1 MTITR
6 ITIKLTYELIIDFF
20 LSRMLPYVRLLPEI
34 LESGIRVLIYAG
46 DADYICNWIGNKSWA
61 MELDWDGK
69 LGFNFALDK
78 EWYGNQE
85 EKIPGN
91 SYGQLRTHMNFTFL
105 RLYQAGHMVIILIF
119 I

>member
-1 MTITR
+1 
-6 ITIKLTYELIIDFF
+6 
-20 LSRMLPYVRLLPEI
+20 MLPYVRLLPEI